1 MKLFKNVVTVSF
13 FTSLSRILGMV
24 REMFLSNIL
33 GASWITDAFVVA
45 FKFPNFFR
53 RFFAEGAFNAAFV
66 PQFAGTLEKE
76 GEKKAQEIAQN
87 TFSVMAFSL
96 TVFCLFIIVFTPILI
111 YIIAPGFI
119 NTPEKLDLSITLVRL
134 TFPFILFVSLSA
146 LLAGVLNSH
155 DRFAAASATPI
166 ILNIFMIIAL
176 MSYSFFDTQPVIA
189 VSVSVT
195 LAGFTQ
201 LLWLYAATRRL
212 GISITLAIPHLTVP
226 VRKILKLMIPGAIGA
241 GVMQI
246 NLLVDMI
253 LASFLQSGSISYLYY
268 ADRLNQLPLS
278 IFGVAVGTALLPE
291 LSKLWRADK
300 KERALKTQETA
311 LLMSLQLTIPASV
324 ALVCLAK
331 PLIALLYGHGQF
343 GVYEINQTA
352 PALAA
357 FSLGLPAYVASR
369 VFSSTFFA
377 VQNTT
382 TPVKV
387 GVITLSLNIIL
398 NLILMQ
404 FYAHIGMAIATSIA
418 AWVNVLLMG
427 YLLMKKGLFI
437 FSRTMFIHLMKV
449 VLLSV
454 CMGWIVIT
462 VQTYF
467 TTNHGPLESLSL
479 LSEIRE
485 MVFVITIGIGFYFAS
500 GFLLG
505 FGNILPDKQKSA

>member
-201 LLWLYAATRRL
+201 LLGY
-212 GISITLAIPHLTVP
+212 
-226 VRKILKLMIPGAIGA
+226 M
-241 GVMQI
+241 
-246 NLLVDMI
+246 
-253 LASFLQSGSISYLYY
+253 LQ
-268 ADRLNQLPLS
+268 
-278 IFGVAVGTALLPE
+278 
-291 LSKLWRADK
+291 
-300 KERALKTQETA
+300 QEDW
-311 LLMSLQLTIPASV
+311 
-324 ALVCLAK
+324 
-331 PLIALLYGHGQF
+331 
-343 GVYEINQTA
+343 VYQ
-352 PALAA
+352 
-357 FSLGLPAYVASR
+357 
-369 VFSSTFFA
+369 
-377 VQNTT
+377 
-382 TPVKV
+382 
-387 GVITLSLNIIL
+387 
-398 NLILMQ
+398 
-404 FYAHIGMAIATSIA
+404 
-418 AWVNVLLMG
+418 
-427 YLLMKKGLFI
+427 
-437 FSRTMFIHLMKV
+437 
-449 VLLSV
+449 
-454 CMGWIVIT
+454 
-462 VQTYF
+462 
-467 TTNHGPLESLSL
+467 
-479 LSEIRE
+479 
-485 MVFVITIGIGFYFAS
+485 
-500 GFLLG
+500 
-505 FGNILPDKQKSA
+505 

>member
-1 MKLFKNVVTVSF
+1 MKLLKNVVTVGF
-13 FTSLSRILGMV
+13 FTSLSRVLGMV

-33 GASWITDAFVVA
+33 GASWITDTFVVA

-96 TVFCLFIIVFTPILI
+96 TIFCLFIIIFTPVLI
-111 YIIAPGFI
+111 YMIAPGFV

-146 LLAGVLNSH
+146 LLAGILNSY

-189 VSVSVT
+189 VSISVT

-212 GISITLAIPHLTVP
+212 GVPIRLAIPTLTEP

-278 IFGVAVGTALLPE
+278 MFGVAVGTALLPE
-291 LSKLWRADK
+291 LSRLWRADK
-300 KERALKTQETA
+300 KERALKIQETA
-311 LLMSLQLTIPASV
+311 LLMSLQLTIPAAV
-324 ALVCLAK
+324 ALVCLAR

-343 GVYEINQTA
+343 GIHEINQTA

-387 GVITLSLNIIL
+387 GVITLCLNIIL

-404 FYAHIGMAIATSIA
+404 FYAHIGMAIATSMA

-427 YLLMKKGLFI
+427 YLLMKKGLFH
-437 FSRTMFIHLMKV
+437 FSRMMFIHLIKI

-454 CMGWIVIT
+454 CMGWLVIT
-462 VQTYF
+462 IQSYF
-467 TTNHGPLESLSL
+467 IANHGTLETLSL
-479 LSEIRE
+479 LSEMRE
-485 MVFVITIGIGFYFAS
+485 MVFMIIIGIGFYFVS

-505 FGNILPDKQKSA
+505 FGNFLQDNQKST